1 MKYLSLALALTL
13 VLTATARSQ
22 LVNSEWNA
30 GNGNWN
36 LATNW
41 FPNDVPDNGGGITY
55 DVQIG
60 NRVVAAG
67 AGVTFVPE
75 DGTSDTI
82 SNLTITNSGNPL
94 VSGADLFTNGNQLI
108 VLGQTTLNGS
118 GSTIRVDD
126 HNTPGTVAFNTN
138 DLDLNNG
145 GGLTMEGGI
154 ATVDVLFEINTG
166 TLGGHGTVNVGD
178 NDLVVE
184 KVFENSSLIQPSS
197 NNAAPQTLTIHAN
210 GVDTIDLDGDSET
223 GLVDVR
229 QRAGQRERRHGDL
242 SD

>member
-1 MKYLSLALALTL
+1 MAPVARSALT
-13 VLTATARSQ
+13 
-22 LVNSEWNA
+22 
-30 GNGNWN
+30 
-36 LATNW
+36 
-41 FPNDVPDNGGGITY
+41 P
-55 DVQIG
+55 
-60 NRVVAAG
+60 
-67 AGVTFVPE
+67 
-75 DGTSDTI
+75 
-82 SNLTITNSGNPL
+82 
-94 VSGADLFTNGNQLI
+94 
-108 VLGQTTLNGS
+108 
-118 GSTIRVDD
+118 

-138 DLDLNNG
+138 NLDLNNG

-184 KVFENSSLIQPSS
+184 KAFENSSLIQPSS

-223 GLVDVR
+223 GLVDVS